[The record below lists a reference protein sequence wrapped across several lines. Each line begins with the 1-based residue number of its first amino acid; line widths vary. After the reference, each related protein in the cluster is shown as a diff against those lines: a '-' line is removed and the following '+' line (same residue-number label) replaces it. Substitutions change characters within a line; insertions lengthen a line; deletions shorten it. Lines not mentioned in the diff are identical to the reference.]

1 MVKVFQDLL
10 WSLCFVVSGDWM
22 LSENKHHHKNEAQTH
37 IWAQSF
43 WYKNVA
49 IPLICLF
56 PLWLRFNQC
65 LRRYLD
71 TGKRVPN
78 LPNAFKYAVS
88 QTVTLFGTF
97 HPLYLMS
104 GGGNDSWDV
113 SEHDGELVLKHR
125 SSMFQIFWM
134 CLFIASSLYSFFWD
148 VYMDWG
154 LGRKE
159 VSVFLTG
166 CTFRELYRVLNRC
179 IYCTVWLSWP
189 SADVPQQKLLLY
201 GNWRRFDTEIH
212 VGTDFGSSRF
222 RYVA

>member
-1 MVKVFQDLL
+1 
-10 WSLCFVVSGDWM
+10 M

-166 CTFRELYRVLNRC
+166 CTFVSYTVFSTDASIAQFGFLGPRLMFPSKSYYYMVIGADLILRFMWVL
-179 IYCTVWLSWP
+179 TL
-189 SADVPQQKLLLY
+189 VPPDSGMLHSYPTQFNFEY
-201 GNWRRFDTEIH
+201 ST
-212 VGTDFGSSRF
+212 
-222 RYVA
+222 

>member
-1 MVKVFQDLL
+1 MVKVFQDIL
-10 WSLCFVVSGDWM
+10 WSAMFVVSGDWM
-22 LSENKHHHKNEAQTH
+22 LEPSYHHSTKAHAHTH
-37 IWAQSF
+37 VWAQSF

-78 LPNAFKYAVS
+78 LPNAFKYAMS

-104 GGGNDSWDV
+104 ARNQDITGEGADV
-113 SEHDGELVLKHR
+113 ILKHR
-125 SSMFQIFWM
+125 KNLFQVFWM
-134 CLFIASSLYSFFWD
+134 CLFIASSLYSFAWD

-159 VSVFLTG
+159 VRAYPTLSIHVHV
-166 CTFRELYRVLNRC
+166 RYLNRSF
-179 IYCTVWLSWP
+179 VFVSL
-189 SADVPQQKLLLY
+189 
-201 GNWRRFDTEIH
+201 
-212 VGTDFGSSRF
+212 DFL
-222 RYVA
+222 ALD

>member
-1 MVKVFQDLL
+1 MCHYFILSMVKVFQDLL

-22 LSENKHHHKNEAQTH
+22 LSEHSHHHKSEPQTH

-78 LPNAFKYAVS
+78 LPNALKYAIS

-104 GGGNDSWDV
+104 ARSHDV
-113 SEHDGELVLKHR
+113 GEEAEDVILKHR
-125 SSMFQIFWM
+125 KNLFQIFWM
-134 CLFIASSLYSFFWD
+134 CLFIASSLYSFCWD

-159 VSVFLTG
+159 VSIILTFYSLA
-166 CTFRELYRVLNRC
+166 CSTILLTVL
-179 IYCTVWLSWP
+179 
-189 SADVPQQKLLLY
+189 
-201 GNWRRFDTEIH
+201 
-212 VGTDFGSSRF
+212 
-222 RYVA
+222 

>member
-1 MVKVFQDLL
+1 MFRCSMVKVFQDIL
-10 WSLCFVVSGDWM
+10 WAVCFVVSGDWL
-22 LSENKHHHKNEAQTH
+22 LSEAGHHHTGHRHTHTAPTQTH
-37 IWAQSF
+37 TWAQSF

-78 LPNAFKYAVS
+78 LPNAFKYAMS

-97 HPLYLMS
+97 HPLYLMNS
-104 GGGNDSWDV
+104 GGNEGEYV
-113 SEHDGELVLKHR
+113 SKHR
-125 SSMFQIFWM
+125 FNTFQIVWMGLFISSSM
-134 CLFIASSLYSFFWD
+134 YSFFWD

-159 VSVFLTG
+159 VSNKYSYFVSFDSLFCELT
-166 CTFRELYRVLNRC
+166 RDSL
-179 IYCTVWLSWP
+179 LSIVRISWAP
-189 SADVPQQKLLLY
+189 FNVSQPVLLLH
-201 GNWRRFDTEIH
+201 GHWC
-212 VGTDFGSSRF
+212 
-222 RYVA
+222 